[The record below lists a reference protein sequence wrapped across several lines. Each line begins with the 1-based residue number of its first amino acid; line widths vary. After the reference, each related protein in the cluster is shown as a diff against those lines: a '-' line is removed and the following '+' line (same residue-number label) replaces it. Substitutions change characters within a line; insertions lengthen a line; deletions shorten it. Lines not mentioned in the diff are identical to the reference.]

1 MSKTILQFSILFVVL
16 VLAQAIMFN
25 NICLFNLAVPFF
37 FIYFIIRLPITL
49 SESWALTF
57 SFLAG
62 LIVDIFANTQ
72 GMNALACTILSVMRK
87 PVLHLYFSRDD
98 ELTIPEPSMRSLGMG
113 VYIKYLFT
121 MVAIYSTVI
130 FLIEA
135 FSFFD
140 PIRLLL
146 RILCSSLLTFLL
158 LLGLDNVVSRSRE
171 YEKRL

>member
-1 MSKTILQFSILFVVL
+1 MTKTIIQFSILFIVL

-37 FIYFIIRLPITL
+37 FIYFIIRLPVTLAGGWVVTL
-49 SESWALTF
+49 SF
-57 SFLAG
+57 FAG

-72 GMNALACTILSVMRK
+72 GMNALACTLLSVMRR
-87 PVLHLYFSRDD
+87 PVLRLYFPRED
-98 ELTIPEPSMRSLGMG
+98 ELTNPEPSIRSLGME

-121 MVAIYSTVI
+121 MVAIYCTII

-146 RILCSSLLTFLL
+146 RIVCSSLLTFLL
-158 LLGLDNVVSRSRE
+158 LLGLDNVMSRSR
-171 YEKRL
+171 

>member
-87 PVLHLYFSRDD
+87 PVLHLYFSRCLYKVPVYDGGN
-98 ELTIPEPSMRSLGMG
+98 LQYRYFPYRG
-113 VYIKYLFT
+113 VLF
-121 MVAIYSTVI
+121 
-130 FLIEA
+130 F
-135 FSFFD
+135 
-140 PIRLLL
+140 
-146 RILCSSLLTFLL
+146 
-158 LLGLDNVVSRSRE
+158 
-171 YEKRL
+171 

>member
-1 MSKTILQFSILFVVL
+1 MTKTIVQFAVLFIVL
-16 VLAQAIMFN
+16 VLAQAVMFN

-49 SESWALTF
+49 SEGWVMTL

-72 GMNALACTILSVMRK
+72 GMNALACTFLAAVRR
-87 PVLHLYFSRDD
+87 PVLHLYFPRED
-98 ELTIPEPSMRSLGMG
+98 ELTIPEPSIKSLGVD
-113 VYIKYLFT
+113 VYVKYMFT

-130 FLIEA
+130 FVIEA

-140 PIRLLL
+140 PFRLVL
-146 RILCSSLLTFLL
+146 RILCSTLLTFLL
-158 LLGLDNVVSRSRE
+158 LLGLDNVMSRSR
-171 YEKRL
+171 